1 MIKGVLLDLYGAIFE
16 YGDMG
21 QAEADA
27 WSAIYQ
33 TLIKHGLAISYDCL
47 EERGYLLQM
56 RIQRDIIRMI

>member
-33 TLIKHGLAISYDCL
+33 TLIKHGLAISYDCF
-47 EERGYLLQM
+47 E
-56 RIQRDIIRMI
+56 